1 MSNPT
6 GPFRARLG
14 DRGAAVRDLRHHL
27 IGLGDLQAGPVP
39 DGDLFD
45 EQVERAVRAF
55 QQRRRLS
62 VDGIVGP
69 QTFLALDGARWSL
82 GDRLLQYIPGHLQHG
97 DDVAHLQERLLTL
110 GLSPQRVDGMFGPRT
125 EQAVRSFQR
134 GVGLDPDGTV
144 GPATLRAF
152 SALTRS
158 VSGGSPHALH
168 ERELVRR
175 SGHSLAG
182 RTILLDPGHG
192 GDDPGAVA
200 NGVVE
205 AEVVLDLARRIERRL
220 ERHGVNVVLTRTERT
235 SGGDESTR
243 AAIANQWGADVVISL
258 HCDSAE
264 HHQARGVS
272 TFFFGQERFGA
283 SSAVGEELAELI
295 RRETVARTG
304 LEDCRTHPRSW
315 SLLQETTMPAVR
327 LEAGYVTHPEDA
339 SRLATA
345 PFREVIAEAV
355 VVALQRMYLGED
367 DTNPTGGIRLGDIS
381 PMAEGLL
388 G

>member
-1 MSNPT
+1 MWT
-6 GPFRARLG
+6 GPFLCRLG
-14 DRGAAVRDLRHHL
+14 DRGPAVQEIRRHL
-27 IGLGDLQAGPVP
+27 VALGDLKPSPGT
-39 DGDLFD
+39 DDDLFD
-45 EQVERAVRAF
+45 EHVDRAVRAF

-62 VDGIVGP
+62 ADGVVGP
-69 QTFLALDGARWSL
+69 QTYLALDGARWSL
-82 GDRLLQYIPGHLQHG
+82 GDRLLQYVPGHLLHG
-97 DDVAHLQERLLTL
+97 DDVATLQERLLTL
-110 GLSPQRVDGMFGPRT
+110 GISPRRVDGLFGPRT
-125 EQAVRSFQR
+125 DQAVRAFQR
-134 GVGLDPDGTV
+134 GVGLEADGTV
-144 GPATLRAF
+144 GPETLRAF
-152 SALTRS
+152 RGLIRS

-168 ERELVRR
+168 ERELVRH

-182 RTILLDPGHG
+182 RRILLDPGHG
-192 GDDPGAVA
+192 GDDLGAVA
-200 NGVVE
+200 NGVIE

-220 ERHGVNVVLTRTERT
+220 DSHGVDVALTRTELT
-235 SGGDESTR
+235 SGGDEATR

-264 HHQARGVS
+264 HHHAKGVS
-272 TFFFGQERFGA
+272 TFFYGQDRFGA

-315 SLLQETTMPAVR
+315 SLLQATAMPTVR

-339 SRLATA
+339 ARLAS
-345 PFREVIAEAV
+345 PQFREVVAEAV

-367 DTNPTGGIRLGDIS
+367 DTNATGGIRLADLSRLAGG
-381 PMAEGLL
+381 ML